1 MSRTSRPK
9 QCCQKEF
16 IEFWPSKIKK
26 KAKILT
32 KVWLNFIKIL
42 TKFWP
47 KYVNCSDRAYKG
59 KIYQYMSLKQK
70 MLKCSLILTT
80 LKNLPSKG
88 RLILRP
94 IYKSKNEVFS
104 SCKGAIRHLL
114 PFRCKKEGSCLWHAG
129 ARRHDRGWPSPTHT
143 SKRKL
148 AVSCP
153 TPLIL

>member
-1 MSRTSRPK
+1 
-9 QCCQKEF
+9 
-16 IEFWPSKIKK
+16 
-26 KAKILT
+26 
-32 KVWLNFIKIL
+32 
-42 TKFWP
+42 
-47 KYVNCSDRAYKG
+47 
-59 KIYQYMSLKQK
+59 

-94 IYKSKNEVFS
+94 IIKVRNEVFS

-114 PFRCKKEGSCLWHAG
+114 PCRCKKEGSCLWHAG